1 MKEQASVLIG
11 VEQLSRLKWYTSKQ
25 GNQHEA

>member
-25 GNQHEA
+25 A